1 MKKKKKNKKK
11 KNKKKKMMMM
21 NNLYFPEPC
30 SEGGKSG
37 AVSGVWA
44 HGAEFLKQHLQ
55 QLSLCRVE

>member
-1 MKKKKKNKKK
+1 
-11 KNKKKKMMMM
+11 M